1 MSRVALIPA
10 RGGSKRLPRKNIL
23 EIGGLPMLVHPI
35 KAAQASGLF
44 DRIIVST
51 EDAEIADVAKQYGA
65 EVIVRPQQIAEDRST
80 VVQVCIHALETCP
93 EIDLVCCIYATAVLL
108 KPQTIVDSYS
118 LFGVEPEAD
127 FVMGVSEYEHP
138 PVQALKRD
146 SNGFLTYLWPEW
158 KNVQSQFHPQTVVS
172 NGTLYWARRE
182 ALLQEKSFYGRRL
195 KGFIVPYEQTTDIDT
210 EKDLIKIVSRFAT
223 ERT

>member
-23 EIGGLPMLVHPI
+23 EIGGLPMLAHPI

-51 EDAEIADVAKQYGA
+51 EDAEIADIAKQYGA

-93 EIDLVCCIYATAVLL
+93 EIDMVCCIYATAVLL
-108 KPQTIVDSYS
+108 TSGAIIDSYA
-118 LFGVEPEAD
+118 LFDSEPVAD

-138 PVQALKRD
+138 PVQALKKNPD
-146 SNGFLTYLWPEW
+146 GFLTYMWPEW
-158 KNVQSQFHPQTVVS
+158 ENVQSQFHPQTVVS
-172 NGTLYWARRE
+172 NGTLYWARRT
-182 ALLQEKSFYGRRL
+182 ALLQEKSFYGQRL

-210 EKDLIKIVSRFAT
+210 EEDLIKIVSRFAM